1 MKVTPSSIKIPRSF
15 HTPAPMSATHASAM
29 ALAMG
34 LAIATPI
41 AHAESPSKTLATVE
55 VQAQIED
62 TNPYSEEGAP
72 YKAKISGDQRRVKEL
87 AETPQTISVITQKA
101 IEESGKT
108 DLRDILAAQPGVTI
122 GTGENGNAFGD
133 RYIIR
138 GHEAR
143 SDVFID
149 GLRDPGMTTR
159 ESFAVEQV
167 EITKGPSS
175 TFAGRGSTGGAVNS
189 ITKQPNTDKDFTKL
203 ELGVGTD
210 DFHRMGIDANKVVND
225 RTSVRLNLLDA
236 SESVPNRAPAE
247 KSRRG
252 LLLSGAFQAT
262 DALSMSADYYHL
274 EAKDVPDLGTYFDRA
289 TRKPVKNLPT
299 YLQLGSDHLDTDVDT
314 ATFKLNY
321 RFNNDVR
328 VQNSTRIGRTN
339 NSYIATGTRA
349 VAAVGATPA
358 NVSLTTHQGYQEVNY
373 WVNRTDLFLNKRLAD
388 LNHQFVFGLEL
399 NDEKVDNGVFGA
411 INTGTPNCGTS
422 YCIYDAT
429 GAPVSNLNSLLSRQI
444 TKRGLDS
451 EYHIRTT
458 SLTAMDTVDFN
469 DKWTGFAGLRYDH
482 FDYTNDLTNLN
493 TNAKTLYDYSDG
505 FLNGHAG
512 VTYKITPKANVYAS
526 VSTSTDINGGESDV
540 GGSCGYGGLC
550 GDPTKVADSKPES
563 TVSYEVGTKWQV
575 LQDKLLLTAALFRT
589 IKSDVQ
595 EGDSANSYTTTG
607 TLNTGK
613 NQIQGIELSMA
624 GNITEKLSGQF
635 GVAIMDSK
643 ILESYT
649 PVDALGV
656 PTRPSNNGLQ
666 LSNFAKRSANLQL
679 KYQATDKFAVGG
691 GATYQSEMYA
701 GQPDT
706 AAGYDFVNNRYSIVV
721 PSYTVFDAFAEYRFS
736 KQLSARVN
744 VNNVT
749 DKDYYLAAYRSGSF
763 MYIGDKRNAQLT
775 LNYKF

>member
-1 MKVTPSSIKIPRSF
+1 MKDTPSSVKVPRSF
-15 HTPAPMSATHASAM
+15 HTPAPISATHASAM

-34 LAIATPI
+34 LAISAPI
-41 AHAESPSKTLATVE
+41 AHAEPVSKTLATVE

-210 DFHRMGIDANKVVND
+210 DFHRMGIDTNKVIND

-236 SESVPNRAPAE
+236 SESVPDRAPAE

-262 DALSMSADYYHL
+262 DALNVSADYYHL
-274 EAKDVPDLGTYFDRA
+274 EAKDVPDLGTYIDR
-289 TRKPVKNLPT
+289 TTGKPVKNIPV
-299 YLQLGSDHLDTDVDT
+299 YLQLGSDHLDTEVDT

-321 RFNNDVR
+321 RFNNAVR
-328 VQNSTRIGRTN
+328 VQNATRIGRTS
-339 NSYIATGTRA
+339 NSYVATGARGSTGDFDNNA
-349 VAAVGATPA
+349 ATPDTA
-358 NVSLTTHQGYQEVNY
+358 NVSLSTHQGYQEVSY
-373 WVNRTDLFLNKRLAD
+373 WVNRTDLFWNKRLGQLD
-388 LNHQFVFGLEL
+388 HQFVFGLEV
-399 NDEKVDNGVFGA
+399 NDEQVDNGTFSA
-411 INTGTPNCGTS
+411 TNTGTSNCTVSGRGGTGPG
-422 YCIYDAT
+422 YCIYDGLT
-429 GAPVSNLNSLLSRQI
+429 GVQAPNLNTLLGRTL
-444 TKRGLDS
+444 TKNGFDS
-451 EYHIRTT
+451 EYHIRTS

-482 FDYTNDLTNLN
+482 FDYTNVVGSG
-493 TNAKTLYDYSDG
+493 AKTVYDYSDG

-512 VTYKITPKANVYAS
+512 VTYKITPKGNVYAS

-550 GDPTKVADSKPES
+550 GTPQQVADSKPES
-563 TVSYEVGTKWQV
+563 TTSYEVGTKWQV

-595 EGDSANSYTTTG
+595 EGDSANNYATTG

-613 NQIQGIELSMA
+613 NQVQGVEFSVV
-624 GNITEKLSGQF
+624 GNITPKLSGQF
-635 GVAIMDSK
+635 GLAIMNSEV
-643 ILESYT
+643 LESFT
-649 PVDALGV
+649 AANEGA
-656 PTRPSNNGLQ
+656 Q
-666 LSNFAKRSANLQL
+666 LANFAKRSGNLQL
-679 KYQATDKFAVGG
+679 KYQATEKFAFGG
-691 GATYQSEMYA
+691 GATYQSQMYA

-706 AAGYDFVNNRYSIVV
+706 ATNYAYAV

-749 DKDYYLAAYRSGSF
+749 DKDYYLAAYRSGAF
-763 MYIGDKRNAQLT
+763 TYIGDKRNAQLT

>member
-1 MKVTPSSIKIPRSF
+1 MKVTPSSVKIPRSF
-15 HTPAPMSATHASAM
+15 NTLTPMSATHASAM
-29 ALAMG
+29 ALAMS
-34 LAIATPI
+34 LVVTVPV
-41 AHAESPSKTLATVE
+41 AHAESSSKTLATVE

-210 DFHRMGIDANKVVND
+210 DFHRMGIDTNKVIND
-225 RTSVRLNLLDA
+225 RSSVRLNLLDA
-236 SESVPNRAPAE
+236 SETVPDRAPAE

-262 DALSMSADYYHL
+262 DALSVSADYYHL
-274 EAKDVPDLGTYFDRA
+274 EAKDVPDLGTYIDSA
-289 TRKPVKNLPT
+289 TGKPVKNIPV
-299 YLQLGSDHLDTDVDT
+299 YLQVGSDHLDTEVDT

-321 RFNNDVR
+321 RFNNAVR
-328 VQNSTRIGRTN
+328 VQNATRIGRTS
-339 NSYIATGTRA
+339 NSYVATGARGTTD
-349 VAAVGATPA
+349 AATLNPT
-358 NVSLTTHQGYQEVNY
+358 VSLSTHQGYQEVSY
-373 WVNRTDLFLNKRLAD
+373 WVNRTDLFWNKRLGQLD
-388 LNHQFVFGLEL
+388 HQFVFGLEL
-399 NDEKVDNGVFGA
+399 NDEQVDNGTFSA
-411 INTGTPNCGTS
+411 TNTGATNCTLTARGGGVAPG
-422 YCIYDAT
+422 YCIYDGAT
-429 GAPVSNLNSLLSRQI
+429 GVQAPNLNTLLGR
-444 TKRGLDS
+444 TLTRNGFDA

-458 SLTAMDTVDFN
+458 SLTAMDTIDFN

-482 FDYTNDLTNLN
+482 FDYTNVVGSA
-493 TNAKTLYDYSDG
+493 AKTVYDYSDG

-512 VTYKITPKANVYAS
+512 VTYKVTPKGNVYAS
-526 VSTSTDINGGESDV
+526 VSTSSDINGGESDV

-550 GDPTKVADSKPES
+550 GTPQQVADSKPES
-563 TVSYEVGTKWQV
+563 TTSYEIGTKWQV

-595 EGDSANSYTTTG
+595 EGDSANNYATTG

-613 NQIQGIELSMA
+613 NQVQGVEFSVV
-624 GNITEKLSGQF
+624 GNITPKLSGQF
-635 GVAIMDSK
+635 GLAIMNSEV
-643 ILESYT
+643 LESFT
-649 PVDALGV
+649 AANEGA
-656 PTRPSNNGLQ
+656 Q
-666 LSNFAKRSANLQL
+666 LANFAKRSGNLQL
-679 KYQATDKFAVGG
+679 KYQATEKFAFGG
-691 GATYQSEMYA
+691 GATYQSQMYA

-706 AAGYDFVNNRYSIVV
+706 ATNYAYAV
-721 PSYTVFDAFAEYRFS
+721 PSYTVFDAFAEYKFS

-749 DKDYYLAAYRSGSF
+749 DKDYYLAAYRSGAF
-763 MYIGDKRNAQLT
+763 TYIGDKRNAQLT

>member
-1 MKVTPSSIKIPRSF
+1 MKDTPSSVKVPRSF
-15 HTPAPMSATHASAM
+15 HTPAPISATHASAM

-34 LAIATPI
+34 LAIAAPV
-41 AHAESPSKTLATVE
+41 AHAESASKTLATVE

-87 AETPQTISVITQKA
+87 AETPHTISVITQKA

-210 DFHRMGIDANKVVND
+210 DFHRMGIDTNKVIND
-225 RTSVRLNLLDA
+225 RASVRLNLLDA
-236 SESVPNRAPAE
+236 SESVPDRAPAE

-262 DALSMSADYYHL
+262 DALSASADYYHL
-274 EAKDVPDLGTYFDRA
+274 EAKDVPDLGTYIDQ
-289 TRKPVKNLPT
+289 TTGKPVKNIPV

-321 RFNNDVR
+321 RFNNALR
-328 VQNSTRIGRTN
+328 MQNATRIGRTS
-339 NSYIATGTRA
+339 NSYVATGGRGTTDA
-349 VAAVGATPA
+349 VTLNPT
-358 NVSLTTHQGYQEVNY
+358 VSLSTHQGYQEVNY
-373 WVNRTDLFLNKRLAD
+373 WVNRTDVFWNKRLGQLD
-388 LNHQFVFGLEL
+388 HQFVFGLEV
-399 NDEKVDNGVFGA
+399 NDEKVDNGTFSA
-411 INTGTPNCGTS
+411 TNTGTSNCTVTSRGGGTS
-422 YCIYDAT
+422 PGYCIYDGVT
-429 GAPVSNLNSLLSRQI
+429 GVKAPNLNTLLGRTL
-444 TKRGLDS
+444 TKNGLDS
-451 EYHIRTT
+451 EYHIRTS

-469 DKWTGFAGLRYDH
+469 DKWTGFAGLRYDY
-482 FDYTNDLTNLN
+482 FDYTNTVGS
-493 TNAKTLYDYSDG
+493 TAKTVYDYSDG

-512 VTYKITPKANVYAS
+512 VTYKIAPKANVYAS
-526 VSTSTDINGGESDV
+526 VSTSSDINGGESDV

-550 GDPTKVADSKPES
+550 GTPQQVADSKPES

-575 LQDKLLLTAALFRT
+575 LQDKLLMTAALFRT

-595 EGDSANSYTTTG
+595 EGDSANSYATTG

-613 NQIQGIELSMA
+613 NQVQGVEFSVV
-624 GNITEKLSGQF
+624 GNITPKLSGQF
-635 GVAIMDSK
+635 GLAIMNSEV
-643 ILESYT
+643 LESFT
-649 PVDALGV
+649 AANEGA
-656 PTRPSNNGLQ
+656 Q
-666 LSNFAKRSANLQL
+666 LANFAKRSGNLQL
-679 KYQATDKFAVGG
+679 KYQATDKFAFGG
-691 GATYQSEMYA
+691 GATYQSQMFA

-706 AAGYDFVNNRYSIVV
+706 ATNYAYAV

-749 DKDYYLAAYRSGSF
+749 DKDYYLAAYRSGAF
-763 MYIGDKRNAQLT
+763 TYIGDKRNAQLT

>member
-1 MKVTPSSIKIPRSF
+1 MKDTPSSVKVPRSF
-15 HTPAPMSATHASAM
+15 HTPAPISATHASAM

-34 LAIATPI
+34 LAIAAPA
-41 AHAESPSKTLATVE
+41 AHAESASKTLATVE

-87 AETPQTISVITQKA
+87 AETPHTISVITQKA

-210 DFHRMGIDANKVVND
+210 DFHRMGIDTNKVIND
-225 RTSVRLNLLDA
+225 RASVRLNLLDA
-236 SESVPNRAPAE
+236 SESVPDRAPAE

-262 DALSMSADYYHL
+262 DALSVSADYYHL
-274 EAKDVPDLGTYFDRA
+274 EAKDVPDLGTYIDQ
-289 TRKPVKNLPT
+289 TTGKPVKNIPV

-321 RFNNDVR
+321 RFNNALR
-328 VQNSTRIGRTN
+328 MQNATRIGRTS
-339 NSYIATGTRA
+339 NSYVTTGGRGTTDA
-349 VAAVGATPA
+349 VTLNPT
-358 NVSLTTHQGYQEVNY
+358 VSLSTHQGYQEVNY
-373 WVNRTDLFLNKRLAD
+373 WVNRTDVFWNKRLGQLD
-388 LNHQFVFGLEL
+388 HQFVFGLEV
-399 NDEKVDNGVFGA
+399 NDEKVDNGTFSA
-411 INTGTPNCGTS
+411 TNTGTSNCTVTSRGGGTS
-422 YCIYDAT
+422 PGYCIYDGVT
-429 GAPVSNLNSLLSRQI
+429 GVKAPNLNTLLGRTL
-444 TKRGLDS
+444 TKNGLDS
-451 EYHIRTT
+451 EYHIRTS

-469 DKWTGFAGLRYDH
+469 DKWTGFAGLRYDY
-482 FDYTNDLTNLN
+482 FDYTNTVGS
-493 TNAKTLYDYSDG
+493 TAKTVYDYSDG

-526 VSTSTDINGGESDV
+526 VSTSSDINGGESDV

-550 GDPTKVADSKPES
+550 GTPQQVADSKPES

-575 LQDKLLLTAALFRT
+575 LQDKLLMTAALFRT

-595 EGDSANSYTTTG
+595 EGDSANSYATTG

-613 NQIQGIELSMA
+613 NQVQGVEFSVV
-624 GNITEKLSGQF
+624 GNITPKLSGQF
-635 GVAIMDSK
+635 GLAIMNSEV
-643 ILESYT
+643 LESFT
-649 PVDALGV
+649 AANEGA
-656 PTRPSNNGLQ
+656 Q
-666 LSNFAKRSANLQL
+666 LANFAKRSGNLQL
-679 KYQATDKFAVGG
+679 KYQATDKFAFGG
-691 GATYQSEMYA
+691 GATYQSQMFA

-706 AAGYDFVNNRYSIVV
+706 ATNYAYAV

-749 DKDYYLAAYRSGSF
+749 DKDYYLAAYRSGAF
-763 MYIGDKRNAQLT
+763 TYIGDKRNAQLT